1 MCLDLLNNSLFRM
14 SLPGVAAGEEAEGI
28 STAKACVADG
38 AGPSSR
44 FGGSEEVELAL
55 ERLFRAFW
63 MR

>member
-1 MCLDLLNNSLFRM
+1 M

-63 MR
+63 MG